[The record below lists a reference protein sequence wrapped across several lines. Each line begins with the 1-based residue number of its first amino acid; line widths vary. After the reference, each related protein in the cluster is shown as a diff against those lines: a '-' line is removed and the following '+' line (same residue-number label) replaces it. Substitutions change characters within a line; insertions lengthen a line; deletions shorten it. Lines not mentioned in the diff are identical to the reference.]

1 MNVCVITDN
10 LYIFEHF
17 QGLAAKK
24 PLGAS
29 FDFFYAPWNK
39 DFKARFG
46 TDGAIR
52 PLRLRDQDERFFGQY
67 DLFISLHCKQLFPD
81 ELVNNHLCINVHPG
95 YNPYNRGWFPQV
107 FGIMNHL
114 PIGVTIH
121 KMDTQLDHGPI
132 LWQKRL
138 KLRGDDTSKEIYER
152 ILATE
157 MELMEAHLEDL
168 LTGNYT
174 LTPMAEEG
182 NLNTK
187 QDFDV
192 LRQIDPDKP
201 ATYGEVL
208 DFLRAMTHQPY
219 KNAYFY
225 DADGKKVYVGIELEK
240 EQ

>member
-17 QGLAAKK
+17 QGLVEKK

-29 FDFFYAPWNK
+29 FAFFYAPWNK

-46 TDGAIR
+46 ENGAIR
-52 PLRLRDQDERFFGQY
+52 PLRLKEQDESFFGQY

-121 KMDTQLDHGPI
+121 KMDTELDHGPI
-132 LWQKRL
+132 IYQKQL
-138 KLRGDDTSKEIYER
+138 HVGAEETSKDVYER

-157 MELMEAHLEDL
+157 MDLIEEHLDDL

-174 LTPMAEEG
+174 VTPMPFEG
-182 NLNTK
+182 NINYK
-187 QDFDV
+187 EDFEA
-192 LRQIDPDKP
+192 LREIDLSKT
-201 ATYGEVL
+201 ATYGEVI
-208 DFLRAMTHQPY
+208 DFLRAMTHAPY
-219 KNAYFY
+219 NNAYFL
-225 DADGKKVYVGIELEK
+225 DEDGKRIYIGVTMKK
-240 EQ
+240 ED

>member
-17 QGLAAKK
+17 RKLAEGK
-24 PLGAS
+24 PLGAN

-46 TDGAIR
+46 DNGAIR
-52 PLRLRDQDERFFGQY
+52 PLKLKEQGKDFFSHY

-81 ELVNNHLCINVHPG
+81 ELVNNHTCINVHPG

-114 PIGVTIH
+114 PVGVTIH
-121 KMDTQLDHGPI
+121 KMDTELDHGPI
-132 LWQKRL
+132 LWQKQL
-138 KLRGDDTSKEIYER
+138 ELHGDDTSKEVYDR
-152 ILATE
+152 ILAAE
-157 MELMEAHLEDL
+157 MALVEEHLEDL

-174 LTPMAEEG
+174 LTPMCSEG

-187 QDFDV
+187 NDFDA
-192 LRQIDPDKP
+192 LREIDPNKK
-201 ATYGEVL
+201 ATYGEVI
-208 DFLRAMTHQPY
+208 DFLRAMSHAPY

-225 DADGKKVYVGIELEK
+225 DTDGKKVFISVNLEK

>member
-10 LYIFEHF
+10 LYIFKHF

-208 DFLRAMTHQPY
+208 DFLRAMTHAPY
-219 KNAYFY
+219 KNAYY
-225 DADGKKVYVGIELEK
+225 LEKKKKKIFVSINLEK
-240 EQ
+240 EP

>member
-39 DFKARFG
+39 AFKARFG

-95 YNPYNRGWFPQV
+95 YNPFNRGWFPQV

-138 KLRGDDTSKEIYER
+138 KLRSFT
-152 ILATE
+152 
-157 MELMEAHLEDL
+157 
-168 LTGNYT
+168 
-174 LTPMAEEG
+174 
-182 NLNTK
+182 
-187 QDFDV
+187 
-192 LRQIDPDKP
+192 
-201 ATYGEVL
+201 
-208 DFLRAMTHQPY
+208 
-219 KNAYFY
+219 
-225 DADGKKVYVGIELEK
+225 
-240 EQ
+240 